1 MEKTHHACASELN
14 ILSRNVVVALQQQY
28 KYIEAVV
35 VCLWWY
41 NVAAVVEIESQQ
53 LSSTLL
59 LIQNIFPILIG

>member
-1 MEKTHHACASELN
+1 MEKTHHAYASELN
-14 ILSRNVVVALQQQY
+14 ILSRSVVVALQQQY

>member
-14 ILSRNVVVALQQQY
+14 ILSRSVVVALQEQY

-41 NVAAVVEIESQQ
+41 NVAAVAEIESQQ
-53 LSSTLL
+53 LSYTILF
-59 LIQNIFPILIG
+59 IQNIFLILIG